1 VKVRLFASLRD
12 LAGSSEIDVQAPDV
26 GSMLDGLGAR
36 FGPEF
41 EGIMRAGT
49 VVVGGETAGR
59 ERTLRP
65 EDEVAILPPVSG
77 GRE

>member
-26 GSMLDGLGAR
+26 GSMLDGLGVR

-41 EGIMRAGT
+41 KRIMRAGT
-49 VVVGGETAGR
+49 VVVDGETAGR
-59 ERTLRP
+59 ERSLGP